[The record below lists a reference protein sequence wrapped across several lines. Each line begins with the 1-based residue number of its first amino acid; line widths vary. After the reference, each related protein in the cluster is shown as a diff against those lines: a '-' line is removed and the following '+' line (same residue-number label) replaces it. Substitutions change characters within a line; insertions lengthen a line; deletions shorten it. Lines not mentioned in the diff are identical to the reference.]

1 MKKTITSIIMLA
13 IAGLFLTACGSQA
26 SDSANTSETVAAEQ
40 SSEAS
45 SENSEEEENSD
56 ATSDEE
62 VVKVGLS
69 TITQVSW
76 APCFVA
82 QSEGFF
88 ADEGLEVEFITP
100 GGPKGFQAMH
110 AGQCE
115 FSMLSQEPLL
125 IAAEEGM
132 ESYNIAAMLKS
143 RVYGIISSPD
153 ITEISQLKGKTV
165 YASDPGSAPYV
176 FVCTA
181 LEKNGIDPERDVT
194 FIQMDQNAAPLALAN
209 GEIDAAFIN
218 LFKTAELKDVE
229 YNTLVSCFDEDDAME
244 YLGSTVFPAEI
255 VCTTKAYAEEHPEVC
270 QKMVNA
276 LIRAEEWIQDHSD
289 EEVAESISPLLV
301 DFDPEILAEEVAI
314 MRDIY
319 STDGY
324 ISEEGQAAV
333 IKTLKD
339 AGVIKTDIPYDDVVD
354 MEFVENYK
362 ENK

>member
-1 MKKTITSIIMLA
+1 MKKVLKYAVSALIAASLLA
-13 IAGLFLTACGSQA
+13 ACGNGAESVSKSGTSGSSAQTDENTPE
-26 SDSANTSETVAAEQ
+26 SSKVDSTSESGELT
-40 SSEAS
+40 
-45 SENSEEEENSD
+45 
-56 ATSDEE
+56 
-62 VVKVGLS
+62 KVGLS

-88 ADEGLEVEFITP
+88 TDEGLEVEFITP

-125 IAAEEGM
+125 IAEKEGI
-132 ESYNIAAMLKS
+132 ESYNIATMLKS

-153 ITEISQLKGKTV
+153 ITDVSQLKGKTI

-218 LFKTAELKDVE
+218 LFKTAELTDVE
-229 YNTLVSCFDEDDAME
+229 YNTLVSCFDEGDAME
-244 YLGSTVFPAEI
+244 YLGSTDFPAEI
-255 VCTTKAYAEEHPEVC
+255 VCTTKAYAKEHPEIC

-276 LIRAEEWIQDHSD
+276 IIRAEEWIQSHTD
-289 EEVAESISPLLV
+289 EEVAESISPMLA
-301 DFDPEILAEEVAI
+301 DFDSSVLAEEIAI

-324 ISEEGQAAV
+324 ISEEGQSAI
-333 IKTLKD
+333 IKTLKE
-339 AGVIKTDIPYDDVVD
+339 AGVIKTDIPYNEVVD